1 MISMIRSK
9 VDLAKML
16 ILQSYFICSTSESF
30 VTKDIEE
37 ISDISIDE
45 KVNGEIRIDTKTG
58 MSPKLHNGGDNNIP
72 NHISNSD
79 KNVHSL
85 RRRIDTSSINENED
99 ISNNFTSEILFS
111 FFSIIFVFMCK
122 MCQIFISFRLY

>member
-1 MISMIRSK
+1 
-9 VDLAKML
+9 ML

-45 KVNGEIRIDTKTG
+45 KVNGEKCIDSKTG

-72 NHISNSD
+72 NHISNPD

-99 ISNNFTSEILFS
+99 ISNNFTSEILLS
-111 FFSIIFVFMCK
+111 FFLSIIFVFMCK
-122 MCQIFISFRLY
+122 MCKENMSNFYIL